1 MYLELRGDLVRYLIF
16 ILFILVH
23 SKAFTAA
30 TEDFPFDEEDSS
42 IDQIEKGLS
51 QKEGLSESEK
61 TKDDSDKFSIGGSI
75 RNDITLYQFE
85 EKVRDDYFRDPTILS
100 LYLDNKFTDDFRFFF
115 RGQVSYDGTIGSST
129 SVNPFTSTKEESTNS
144 QLDEL
149 KIQFSIV
156 KALFVSLGVQ
166 KIKWGSG
173 KFWNPSDFLNQEAKS
188 LVEKEDRRAGLHLA
202 KFHLPIGES
211 NFYYITKFD
220 DESNEIQDSGHA
232 LRFETPLPKFLTI
245 GEVSL
250 SYYGK
255 RNQVGRGAGDLS
267 IALGPF
273 DFYFEGSLE
282 KQKEHTSFVSGVSY
296 EWQYSDKDTM
306 ILSLESFANPGGVSS
321 TDEYLGLILAKRFVP
336 FYVAQRYYAASLYLP
351 QPWSLNHT
359 DLSFMIIQN
368 QLDQSQY
375 LRFGYTWTGY
385 KAINASLFM
394 GMRVGSEESE
404 FKLGGLTN
412 DYMLRVEYK
421 F

>member
-1 MYLELRGDLVRYLIF
+1 MRYIILV
-16 ILFILVH
+16 LFIVSQLSVT
-23 SKAFTAA
+23 SRA
-30 TEDFPFDEEDSS
+30 EDFPFDEEDSS

-61 TKDDSDKFSIGGSI
+61 TKDDNDKFAIGGSV
-75 RNDITLYQFE
+75 RSDITLYQFE
-85 EKVRDDYFRDPTILS
+85 ENVRDDYFRDPFILS
-100 LYLDNKFTDDFRFFF
+100 LYLDNKFTEDFRFFF
-115 RGQVSYDGTIGSST
+115 RGQISYDGTVGSSNS
-129 SVNPFTSTKEESTNS
+129 SVNPFTNEPEKSTDS

-156 KALFVSLGVQ
+156 KSLFVSLGVQ

-202 KFHLPIGES
+202 KFHLPINES
-211 NFYYITKFD
+211 NFYYIAKFD
-220 DESNEIQDSGHA
+220 DESNEIQDTGHA
-232 LRFETPLPKFLTI
+232 LRYELPLPNSFAI
-245 GEVSL
+245 GEVSF

-267 IALGPF
+267 LALGPF

-282 KQKEHTSFVSGVSY
+282 KQKENTSFVSGVSY
-296 EWQYSDKDTM
+296 EWQYSDKNTM
-306 ILSLESFANPGGVSS
+306 IFNFESFTNPGGARDADQYMSM
-321 TDEYLGLILAKRFVP
+321 ILAKRFVP
-336 FYVAQRYYAASLYLP
+336 FYVAQRYYATSLYLP
-351 QPWSLNHT
+351 KPWSLNHT
-359 DLSFMIIQN
+359 DLNLILIQN
-368 QLDQSQY
+368 QIDQGKY
-375 LRFGYTWTGY
+375 LRFGYFWTGY
-385 KAINASLFM
+385 KALSASLFV
-394 GMRVGSEESE
+394 GTRIGSEDSE